1 MKKAVLL
8 LMAVSLV
15 CVANAA
21 TIRYQNSGDWFD
33 VDTSDGNGWQGGV
46 LPGSLDQ
53 ARANWG
59 GWVGNTITLG
69 GAAPSVQRFQLGV
82 DESGTLVV
90 NNGGSITSLAD
101 SKVGNNNWVT
111 GKLVINAGGTVTNT
125 SWFGVATGNGGTKA
139 AGYDPSNPTTTWG
152 ATYGVVEING
162 GTLNITSHL
171 WMATGGVNASNPG
184 GPTSIAFMT
193 INDGGVVNVG
203 GNLGLGTIN
212 ASTPSA
218 GGGVA
223 VINVNDG
230 GLLNLYQWS
239 STTSIMDGSV
249 LNINGTGTVIVGGN
263 RGAEADAYFAL
274 GKIASDLGGIQ
285 WVYTPGDPGQ
295 DYTTITAI
303 PEPATVALLGL
314 GALGLLRKKK

>member
-1 MKKAVLL
+1 MV
-8 LMAVSLV
+8 VSMVGLSIG
-15 CVANAA
+15 A
-21 TIRYQNSGDWFD
+21 TIRYQGSGDWAD
-33 VDTSDGNGWQGGV
+33 IDTSDGNGWQGGV
-46 LPGSLDQ
+46 VPGADDT
-53 ARANWG
+53 ARFNWG
-59 GWVGNTITLG
+59 GNTVTLDY
-69 GAAPSVQRFQLGV
+69 AAPAVTRFQAGV

-90 NNGGSITSLAD
+90 NNGGSLTSTSD
-101 SKVGNNNWVT
+101 SKVGNNNFCT
-111 GKLVINAGGTVTNT
+111 GTLIINAGGVVNNN
-125 SWFGVATGNGGTKA
+125 SWFGIATGNGGVKNSV
-139 AGYDPSNPTTTWG
+139 YG
-152 ATYGVVEING
+152 ATTGIVEING

-171 WMATGGVNASNPG
+171 WMATGGVNTSNPG
-184 GPTSIAFMT
+184 GPTSNAFMT
-193 INDGGVVNVG
+193 IYDGGVVNVG

-212 ASTPSA
+212 AGTPSA

-230 GLLNLYQWS
+230 GLLNLHQWS

-249 LNINGTGTVIVGGN
+249 LNINGTGTVIIGGN

-303 PEPATVALLGL
+303 PEPATMALLGL
-314 GALGLLRKKK
+314 GALALLRKKK